1 MNNYL
6 FINFSNHPSSKWSPK
21 QIETALRISDNGPII
36 DIDFPNIDPNMTA
49 MDVKKL
55 ASKHVNHILDLIE
68 EYEADN
74 AFIHVMGEMT
84 FTYNVVKEFS
94 ENGYNCFAST
104 TKRNVVENE
113 DGTKTSTFE
122 FVQFRNYTI

>member
-1 MNNYL
+1 MMR
-6 FINFSNHPSSKWSPK
+6 
-21 QIETALRISDNGPII
+21 LRTTLYSVLCLTVGICLLSGC
-36 DIDFPNIDPNMTA
+36 
-49 MDVKKL
+49 
-55 ASKHVNHILDLIE
+55 IE

-84 FTYNVVKEFS
+84 FTYNVVKEFA

-104 TKRNVVENE
+104 TKRNVVEHE